1 MAFHELKIDWTL
13 SGWMLGGCCLDDL
26 APLVDIIEALKSA
39 KFSRQ
44 RIQFKV
50 TA

>member
-1 MAFHELKIDWTL
+1 MA
-13 SGWMLGGCCLDDL
+13 GWCLDDL
-26 APLVDIIEALKSA
+26 APLMDIIEALKSA
-39 KFSRQ
+39 KLSRQ